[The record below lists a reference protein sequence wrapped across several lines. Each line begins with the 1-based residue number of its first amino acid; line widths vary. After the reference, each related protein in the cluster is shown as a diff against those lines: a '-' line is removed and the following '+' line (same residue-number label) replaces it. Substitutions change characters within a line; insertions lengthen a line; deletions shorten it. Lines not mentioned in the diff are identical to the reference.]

1 MHINVSCTFMPFC
14 NICNLNLS
22 DELEDNGFK
31 LFLDI
36 TNYHYKGNIFLNTN
50 FINPS
55 YNDITPC
62 ISLCV
67 TRKQHITLGDRR
79 WKFSAFYTSKLHI
92 YQMPKFI
99 YWFPSHDIFYTL
111 MC

>member
-99 YWFPSHDIFYTL
+99 YWFPSH
-111 MC
+111 